1 MKPVRLTTLRLEKS
15 ADIMRLREVG
25 MAIATKLGFATF
37 ERTRT
42 VTAMIEMGRN
52 AIEHGQRGRATF
64 TLAEVQGR
72 TAVQFTVLDQ
82 GRGIPE
88 DVLERKRGTGQ
99 GLGLGLRGA
108 ERISY
113 SFDIESGSEGTRIE
127 AVFRPSSMLP
137 LTDSLVSEVTE
148 VISTLDDA
156 DPTAALTE
164 QNRELL
170 EALAER
176 DLLMQELHH
185 RVGNNLTL
193 IGALI
198 RMTASQSDSAETKQA
213 LTELETRVSSLAKAH
228 ELMQQA
234 AKEGTV
240 PAGKLLEDVA
250 QNTERAFNT
259 SGRQVRITVNCPP
272 LELDGRVAVDIGLIV
287 GELITNAYKH
297 AFKGRSN
304 GDITVTLSEPD
315 DGGLYLTVADDGVG
329 LAADAE
335 RPERSNSLGWR
346 LIRTLVFQHDGT
358 LTVENENG
366 MTVRIHLAP
375 AE

>member
-25 MAIATKLGFATF
+25 MAITTKLGFATF

-52 AIEHGQRGRATF
+52 AIEHGHRGRATF
-64 TLAEVQGR
+64 ALSEVLGR
-72 TAVQFTVLDQ
+72 TAIQFTVLDQ

-88 DVLERKRGTGQ
+88 DALKGKPGTGQ

-108 ERISY
+108 QRIAF
-113 SFDIESGSEGTRIE
+113 SFDVESGAEGTRIE
-127 AVFRPSSMLP
+127 AVFRPSAMHR
-137 LTDSLVSEVTE
+137 LTDALVAEVTE
-148 VISTLDDA
+148 VITTIDDS

-198 RMTASQSDSAETKQA
+198 RMTATQSGSAETKQA
-213 LTELETRVSSLAKAH
+213 LLELDTRVSSLAKAH

-250 QNTERAFNT
+250 LNTERAFNT
-259 SGRQVRITVNCPP
+259 AGRQVRITVNCPP

-297 AFKGRSN
+297 AFEGRCE
-304 GDITVTLSEPD
+304 GTITVTLAEAEE
-315 DGGLYLTVADDGVG
+315 GGLDLVVTDDGVG

-335 RPERSNSLGWR
+335 RPERSDSLGWR
-346 LIRTLVFQHDGT
+346 LIRTLVFQNDGT
-358 LTVENENG
+358 LSVESEGG
-366 MTVRIHLAP
+366 MTVRIHLIP